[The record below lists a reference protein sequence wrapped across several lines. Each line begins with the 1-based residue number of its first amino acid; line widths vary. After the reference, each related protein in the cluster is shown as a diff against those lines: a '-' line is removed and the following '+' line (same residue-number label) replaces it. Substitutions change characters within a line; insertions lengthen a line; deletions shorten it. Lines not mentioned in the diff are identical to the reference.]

1 MGATIMQ
8 GDQYAL
14 LFTGTEDGRPLDMEQ
29 IERIEFC
36 VGQTL
41 CKYWPEEVTQDS
53 EGNFL
58 FPLSQQETLG
68 ISEEAQHVQIRVKFK
83 GAGTPTV
90 IGVDAG
96 EIQVKNS
103 ISKVVL

>member
-1 MGATIMQ
+1 MSTAIMQ
-8 GDQYAL
+8 GDQYTL
-14 LFTGTEDGRPLDMEQ
+14 IFTGTAEGQPLDMTQ
-29 IERIEFC
+29 IDRIEFC
-36 VGQTL
+36 VGRL
-41 CKYWPEEVTQDS
+41 RKCWPEEVGMD
-53 EGNFL
+53 EAGNFL

-68 ISEEAQHVQIRVKFK
+68 IAEEAQHVQIRVKFK